1 MNFNATQDQQPI
13 TITQVADEEVFNFLP
28 ALFPNCY
35 LHGEQSVYSTMRQFC
50 SDYQGGQWLYYDLS
64 NGGRLMALESDD
76 MFVVRIS
83 SNHFDDELTSQ
94 ATSIVVNLYV
104 LTRFAEA
111 LYDRNREVS
120 EHLYG
125 QHRLLMDF
133 AREHPESEKILR
145 AIN

>member
-1 MNFNATQDQQPI
+1 
-13 TITQVADEEVFNFLP
+13 
-28 ALFPNCY
+28 
-35 LHGEQSVYSTMRQFC
+35 
-50 SDYQGGQWLYYDLS
+50 
-64 NGGRLMALESDD
+64 MALESDD